1 MKHRF
6 WGFCVAGLV
15 GLVAAAPVAQ
25 SAPSG
30 VSWHLDRIN
39 QRSGPLDGNA
49 DFGALTGAG
58 VNIYIVDSGVLPTH
72 EQFGGRVVA
81 GTDPVS
87 SSGES
92 VVNPRTNDCD
102 GHGTHVAALAAGS
115 TVGVARGA
123 TVIAVRVLNCDGDG
137 TVDNVVAALKWV
149 RSHHVSGKV
158 AIVNLSLGVDR
169 NDDGAAIDTQV
180 KEMLAE
186 GIVVTIAAGNGDSDG
201 VPYDACDIAPGHVPG
216 ALTVAAST
224 LGDNPAS
231 YSNGGPC
238 VDLFAPGG
246 DSSTRIVSAWRTS
259 DTSYSSDVGTS
270 MASPLVAGY
279 AALLAQQQP
288 TLCAAQLS
296 DAIVQR
302 ATPNALTRVNPLT
315 PNRLLFVD
323 TSPIAAVE
331 PGTASNIITTVS
343 SGSVLAS
350 WEPPCDGGS
359 ALTKT
364 TVSLFR
370 GSTLV
375 QRRTLSAGTTVAR
388 FTRLQNGVQYRVRVQ
403 HHNAVGDG
411 VSTTRWKTV
420 NVRPL
425 RAGETIPVRSIGRF
439 SGDLTLKWKVAS
451 SSRSVCKVLSN
462 PTRLRFMRAGTCRV
476 ALRTNAGGTPA
487 IHNLRVN

>member
-1 MKHRF
+1 MVSLI
-6 WGFCVAGLV
+6 GPALV
-15 GLVAAAPVAQ
+15 APVAQ
-25 SAPSG
+25 SAPTSAP
-30 VSWHLDRIN
+30 WHLDRMN

-58 VNIYIVDSGVLPTH
+58 VNIYIVDSGVLSTH

-92 VVNPRTNDCD
+92 VVDPRTSDCD
-102 GHGTHVAALAAGS
+102 GHGTHVAGLAAGS

-123 TVIAVRVLNCDGDG
+123 TVIAVRVLNCNGDG
-137 TVDNVVAALKWV
+137 TVDNVVRALKWI
-149 RSHHVSGKV
+149 RSHHVSGKA

-169 NDDGAAIDTQV
+169 NGEGAAIDTQV

-186 GIVVTIAAGNGDSDG
+186 GMVVTIAAGNGNQDG
-201 VPYDACDIAPGHVPG
+201 VPYEACAISPGHVPG
-216 ALTVAAST
+216 ALTVGAST
-224 LGDNPAS
+224 FANTAAS

-238 VDLFAPGG
+238 IDLFAPGG
-246 DSSTRIVSAWRTS
+246 DSSARIVSAWNTGNN
-259 DTSYSSDVGTS
+259 SYSNDVGTS

-288 TLCAAQLS
+288 GLCGAQIS

-302 ATPNALTRVNPLT
+302 ATPNALGQVIDTT
-315 PNRLLFVD
+315 PNRLVFVD
-323 TSPIAAVE
+323 TTPIAATV
-331 PGTASNIITTVS
+331 PGQASNIITTVS
-343 SGSVLAS
+343 SGSVLVS

-364 TVSLFR
+364 TVSLLR
-370 GSTLV
+370 GSTVV
-375 QRRTLSAGTTVAR
+375 QRRTLAPGTTVAR
-388 FTRLQNGVQYRVRVQ
+388 FTKLQNGVQYRVRVQ
-403 HHNAVGDG
+403 HHNAIGDG
-411 VSTTRWKTV
+411 VETTRWKTV
-420 NVRPL
+420 NVRSL
-425 RAGETIPVRSIGRF
+425 LAGQTIPVRSIGRF

-451 SSRSVCKVLSN
+451 SSRGVCKILSN
-462 PTRLRFMRAGTCRV
+462 PTSLRFLKAGTCRV
-476 ALRTNAGGTPA
+476 ALRTNAEGEPA

>member
-1 MKHRF
+1 MKRGI
-6 WGFCVAGLV
+6 WRFCVASLV
-15 GLVAAAPVAQ
+15 GFVAFAPAVQ
-25 SAPSG
+25 SAPNG
-30 VSWHLDRIN
+30 VPWHLDRIN

-58 VNIYIVDSGVLPTH
+58 VNIYVVDSGVLSSH
-72 EQFGGRVVA
+72 EQFGGRVIT

-92 VVNPRTNDCD
+92 VVNPRTSDCD
-102 GHGTHVAALAAGS
+102 GHGTHVAALAGGS

-137 TVDNVVAALKWV
+137 TVDNVVAALKWI

-169 NDDGAAIDTQV
+169 NDDGAAIDVQV

-186 GIVVTIAAGNGDSDG
+186 GIVVTIAAGNGDRDG
-201 VPYDACDIAPGHVPG
+201 IPYDACDISPGHVPG

-224 LGDNPAS
+224 ISDTAAS

-246 DSSTRIVSAWRTS
+246 DASARILSAWKTGNS
-259 DTSYSSDVGTS
+259 DYSNDVGTS

-279 AALLAQQQP
+279 AALLAEQQP
-288 TLCAAQLS
+288 GLCAAQLS

-302 ATPNALTRVNPLT
+302 ATPNALTNVNPLT
-315 PNRLLFVD
+315 PNRLLYVD
-323 TSPIAAVE
+323 TSPVPLTV
-331 PGTASNIITTVS
+331 PGRASNIITTVS
-343 SGSVLAS
+343 SGSVLVS
-350 WEPPCDGGS
+350 WEPPCNGGS

-364 TVSLFR
+364 TVSILR
-370 GSTLV
+370 GTKLV
-375 QRRTLSAGTTVAR
+375 QRRTLSANTTIAR
-388 FTRLQNGVQYRVRVQ
+388 FNKLQNGVQYRVRVQ
-403 HHNAVGDG
+403 HHNEVGDG
-411 VSTTRWKTV
+411 PSTTRWKTV
-420 NVRPL
+420 NVRSL
-425 RAGETIPVRSIGRF
+425 RSGGTIPVRSIGRF

-476 ALRTNAGGTPA
+476 ALRTNAGGAPA

>member
-1 MKHRF
+1 MVSLI
-6 WGFCVAGLV
+6 GPALV
-15 GLVAAAPVAQ
+15 APVAQ
-25 SAPSG
+25 SAPTSAP
-30 VSWHLDRIN
+30 WHLDRMN

-58 VNIYIVDSGVLPTH
+58 VNIYIVDSGVLSTH

-92 VVNPRTNDCD
+92 VVDPRTSDCD
-102 GHGTHVAALAAGS
+102 GHGTHVAGLAAGS

-123 TVIAVRVLNCDGDG
+123 TVIAVRVLNCNGDG
-137 TVDNVVAALKWV
+137 TVDNVVQALKWI
-149 RSHHVSGKV
+149 RSHHVSGKA

-169 NDDGAAIDTQV
+169 NGEGAAIDTQV

-186 GIVVTIAAGNGDSDG
+186 GMVVTIAAGNGNQDG
-201 VPYDACDIAPGHVPG
+201 VPYEACAISPGHVPG
-216 ALTVAAST
+216 ALTVGAST
-224 LGDNPAS
+224 FANTAAS

-238 VDLFAPGG
+238 IDLFAPGG
-246 DSSTRIVSAWRTS
+246 DSSARIVSAWNTGNN
-259 DTSYSSDVGTS
+259 SYSNDVGTS

-288 TLCAAQLS
+288 GLCGAQIS

-302 ATPNALTRVNPLT
+302 ATPNALGQVIDTT
-315 PNRLLFVD
+315 PNRLVFVD
-323 TSPIAAVE
+323 TTPIAATV
-331 PGTASNIITTVS
+331 PGRASNIITTVS
-343 SGSVLAS
+343 SGSVLVS

-364 TVSLFR
+364 TVSLLR
-370 GSTLV
+370 GSTVV
-375 QRRTLSAGTTVAR
+375 QRRTLAPGTTVAR
-388 FTRLQNGVQYRVRVQ
+388 FTKLQNGVQYRVRVQ
-403 HHNAVGDG
+403 HHNAIGDG
-411 VSTTRWKTV
+411 VATTRWKTV
-420 NVRPL
+420 NVRSL
-425 RAGETIPVRSIGRF
+425 RAGQTIPVRSIGRF

-451 SSRSVCKVLSN
+451 SSRRVCKILSN
-462 PTRLRFMRAGTCRV
+462 PTSLRFLKAGTCRV
-476 ALRTNAGGTPA
+476 ALRTNAEGKPA

>member
-1 MKHRF
+1 MVSLI
-6 WGFCVAGLV
+6 GPALV
-15 GLVAAAPVAQ
+15 APVAQ
-25 SAPSG
+25 SAPTSAP
-30 VSWHLDRIN
+30 WHLDRMN

-58 VNIYIVDSGVLPTH
+58 VNIYIVDSGVLSTH

-92 VVNPRTNDCD
+92 VVDPRTSDCD
-102 GHGTHVAALAAGS
+102 GHGTHVAGLAAGS

-123 TVIAVRVLNCDGDG
+123 TVIAVRVLNCNGDG
-137 TVDNVVAALKWV
+137 TVDNVVRALKWI
-149 RSHHVSGKV
+149 RSHHVSGKA

-169 NDDGAAIDTQV
+169 NGEGAAIDTQV

-186 GIVVTIAAGNGDSDG
+186 GMVVTIAAGNGNQDG
-201 VPYDACDIAPGHVPG
+201 VPYEACAISPGHVPG
-216 ALTVAAST
+216 ALTVGAST
-224 LGDNPAS
+224 FANTAAS

-238 VDLFAPGG
+238 IDLFAPGG
-246 DSSTRIVSAWRTS
+246 DSSARIVSAWNTGNN
-259 DTSYSSDVGTS
+259 SYSNDVGTS

-288 TLCAAQLS
+288 GLCGAQIS

-302 ATPNALTRVNPLT
+302 ATPNALGQVIDTT
-315 PNRLLFVD
+315 PNRLVFVD
-323 TSPIAAVE
+323 TTPIAATV
-331 PGTASNIITTVS
+331 PGQASNIITTVS
-343 SGSVLAS
+343 SGSVLVS

-364 TVSLFR
+364 TVSLLR
-370 GSTLV
+370 GSTVV
-375 QRRTLSAGTTVAR
+375 QRRTLAPGTTVAR
-388 FTRLQNGVQYRVRVQ
+388 FTKLQNGVQYRVRVQ
-403 HHNAVGDG
+403 HHNAIGDG
-411 VSTTRWKTV
+411 VETTRWKTV
-420 NVRPL
+420 NVRSL
-425 RAGETIPVRSIGRF
+425 LAGQTIPVRSIGRF

-451 SSRSVCKVLSN
+451 SSRRVCKILSN
-462 PTRLRFMRAGTCRV
+462 PTSLRFLKAGTCRV
-476 ALRTNAGGTPA
+476 ALRTNAEGEPA

>member
-1 MKHRF
+1 M
-6 WGFCVAGLV
+6 

-25 SAPSG
+25 SAPNSAP
-30 VSWHLDRIN
+30 WHLDRIN
-39 QRSGPLDGNA
+39 QRSGPLDGNGS
-49 DFGALTGAG
+49 FGDLTGAG

-92 VVNPRTNDCD
+92 VVDPRSNDCD
-102 GHGTHVAALAAGS
+102 GHGTHVAGLAAGT

-137 TVDNVVAALKWV
+137 TVDNVVAALKWI
-149 RSHHVSGKV
+149 RSHHVSGRI

-180 KEMLAE
+180 SEMLAE
-186 GIVVTIAAGNGDSDG
+186 GIVVTIAAGNGNQDG
-201 VPYDACDIAPGHVPG
+201 MPYDACDISPGHVSG

-224 LGDNPAS
+224 FTNTAAS

-238 VDLFAPGG
+238 IDLFAPGG

-259 DTSYSSDVGTS
+259 DNSYSNDVGTS

-279 AALLAQQQP
+279 AALLAEQQP
-288 TLCAAQLS
+288 TLCAEQLS

-302 ATPNALTRVNPLT
+302 STPNALTGVNPLT

-323 TSPIAAVE
+323 TSPIAATT
-331 PGTASNIITTVS
+331 PGRASNIITTVS
-343 SGSVLAS
+343 SGSVLVS

-364 TVSLFR
+364 TVSIYR

-388 FTRLQNGVQYRVRVQ
+388 FTKLQNGVQYRVRVQ
-403 HHNAVGDG
+403 HHNALGDG
-411 VSTTRWKTV
+411 ASTTRWKTV

-425 RAGETIPVRSIGRF
+425 RSGETIPVRSIGRF

-451 SSRSVCKVLSN
+451 SSRNICKVLSN

-476 ALRTNAGGTPA
+476 ALRTNAGGAPA